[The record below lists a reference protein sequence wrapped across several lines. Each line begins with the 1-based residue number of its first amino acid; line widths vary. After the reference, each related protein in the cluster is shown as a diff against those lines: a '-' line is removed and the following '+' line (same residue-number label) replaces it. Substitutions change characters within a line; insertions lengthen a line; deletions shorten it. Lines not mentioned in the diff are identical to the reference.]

1 MLSKQSSLRIVVLK
15 ADRLYGDLIFGQIKA
30 LWRNAT
36 ILVFQHGFDALEAIQ
51 AEPPDLFVA
60 GVKIDD
66 MDGLE
71 HLEPF
76 IDTTLPILVLTSRK
90 DAGTFE
96 LLRGIR
102 YDGIFDGRI
111 EGLENL
117 AAALQLVIE
126 RRLYISPTMVPHMK
140 RPKNITLDALTD
152 KEQVVLSVIGDGSDD
167 MQASQRLAISP
178 HTVNTHRKSIMAKLK
193 LHHKGQLMLHA
204 LQQGYV
210 LSLVSTKAAE
220 DFLRGPRPTLPR
232 KSIFHPV
239 FPAAIVFLAVPE
251 VPNRV
256 VEGAIHKIRATAFG
270 LSAVVFFSG
279 RIAFLFG
286 TLGSDFLVRF
296 K

>member
-1 MLSKQSSLRIVVLK
+1 MSSKRAAPRIVILK
-15 ADRLYGDLIFGQIKA
+15 GDRLYGDLICQHAKN
-30 LWRNAT
+30 LWRNAEVQ
-36 ILVFQHGFDALEAIQ
+36 VFQRGFDALDSIQ
-51 AEPPDLFVA
+51 AAVPDLFIT

-90 DAGTFE
+90 DARTFE

-102 YDGIFDGRI
+102 YDGIFDGRV

-117 AAALQLVIE
+117 PAALQQVIE
-126 RRLYISPTMVPHMK
+126 RRLYVSPTMVPQLK

-167 MQASQRLAISP
+167 LQAGQRLAISP
-178 HTVNTHRKSIMAKLK
+178 HTVNTHRKAIMGKLK

-210 LSLVSTKAAE
+210 RVTPQGIYHPGFQRRLQAAGG
-220 DFLRGPRPTLPR
+220 DAKP
-232 KSIFHPV
+232 
-239 FPAAIVFLAVPE
+239 
-251 VPNRV
+251 
-256 VEGAIHKIRATAFG
+256 
-270 LSAVVFFSG
+270 AVVGERVS
-279 RIAFLFG
+279 A
-286 TLGSDFLVRF
+286 
-296 K
+296 

>member
-1 MLSKQSSLRIVVLK
+1 MGSKHLSPRIVILK
-15 ADRLYGDLIFGQIKA
+15 TDRLYGDLIRQHAKN
-30 LWRNAT
+30 LWKQSEVF
-36 ILVFQHGFDALEAIQ
+36 VFQRGFDALDSIQ
-51 AEPPDLFVA
+51 ACVPDLFIT

-76 IDTTLPILVLTSRK
+76 IDTRLPILVLTSRK
-90 DAGTFE
+90 DARTFE

-102 YDGIFDGRI
+102 YDGIYDGRV

-117 AAALQLVIE
+117 PIALKEVIE
-126 RRLYISPTMVPHMK
+126 RRLYVSPTMLPHLK

-167 MQASQRLAISP
+167 LQASQRLAISP

-210 LSLVSTKAAE
+210 RVTPQGVHYPGFQRRLQLTAGES
-220 DFLRGPRPTLPR
+220 RGT
-232 KSIFHPV
+232 
-239 FPAAIVFLAVPE
+239 
-251 VPNRV
+251 
-256 VEGAIHKIRATAFG
+256 G
-270 LSAVVFFSG
+270 LSEPVSA
-279 RIAFLFG
+279 
-286 TLGSDFLVRF
+286 
-296 K
+296 